1 MVQVGEGWNV
11 WGLRSAILVRGLPL
25 ISHGN
30 HDGLE
35 MELGG
40 SLMLSMDVVPSP
52 WEWVMTGLNQS
63 VIPIPWAHDEF
74 MLGHIHGP
82 VLNWEM

>member
-1 MVQVGEGWNV
+1 M
-11 WGLRSAILVRGLPL
+11 WGLRCAILVRGLPL

-35 MELGG
+35 MELGC

-52 WEWVMTGLNQS
+52 REWVMTGLNQS
-63 VIPIPWAHDEF
+63 QSSPF
-74 MLGHIHGP
+74 LGLMMSLCMGTYI
-82 VLNWEM
+82 VQF